1 MAQGANHVFSVART
15 TGEPADLIWFGVVTR
30 SQLVDGRT
38 YKASNG
44 EVKLIK
50 ECEIVLIAQEGERA
64 MATLNMVTGAKNWQV
79 PVTEDGG
86 IVFSTKHTAVDEDRN
101 GKKSTFSV

>member
-1 MAQGANHVFSVART
+1 MAHQVISRYFWEHLCAK
-15 TGEPADLIWFGVVTR
+15 
-30 SQLVDGRT
+30 T
-38 YKASNG
+38 YQV
-44 EVKLIK
+44 VKLIK